1 MRFVHVSRLPSP
13 CALLSLSLLYLA
25 LTLRCAAS
33 SSRFAG
39 DSFAI
44 AWVSDVHLDPLYS
57 PVAHIEDWC
66 RSSSSS
72 SRSSA
77 ALLSPSSFGSR
88 AASRQEESAEQS
100 PTSKQ
105 SGESLPRDEEDAQRA
120 EATSRRSHAPSV
132 EPLSLLRGWR
142 GAETNPN
149 IGRAGCD
156 SSPLLFR
163 LLLDSVEREIRRR
176 RSKDEKAAKP
186 QTSEEFWEMPETKSA
201 AEKTAGAQQ
210 RELSD
215 AEEGERQST
224 HWGQGR
230 QEEGLRDIPIEAV
243 LVSGDFAA
251 HYDDS
256 EPQKRMAAIKMA
268 AHALL
273 SRFAPSSSP
282 SPSSP
287 SSSPSPSS
295 PSSLPSA
302 RLRRASA
309 LAGWGEHAAEAEARS
324 GEREKRRESEGD
336 RGEGYIE
343 GRLAGGAAD
352 SAGERRAGETGTAAS
367 ATPVQVIFV
376 VGNNDLPRDY
386 HVPETLNK
394 WSVAL
399 YKLWRP
405 ILPGDPQTKETFER
419 GLFYRTR
426 LATRP
431 AVRVLC
437 LNTVFYARVA
447 WERAK
452 ESLRR
457 AGEKHEKGEE
467 DLLEGSDPAGQFAW
481 MARELQDAREH
492 QEQVLLV
499 GHVPPGVSVHFRG
512 QLEHVQQWRD
522 AHLERYRSLVLNYS
536 DVIVAHLYG
545 HVHADTLRV
554 ISPALHPVPP
564 FLASSPP
571 PSAFLSSLSSSPA
584 SGDLAHLCRVS
595 LGVAERVQPLLTA
608 PAVSPVH
615 GNNPA
620 WKILFFSDSPLDA
633 RKSPSLP
640 RSPVSLLDY
649 TQLYLPLYGFIPRT
663 ATGGSAAGVSETSL
677 ATLASSASSADG
689 TVNHATLR
697 GETSA
702 EIPFREEYTFSSTYG
717 LPCVSGPA
725 VARLS
730 QLLVVSP
737 FFFGLYSWH
746 SESGGREVTNRLRVC
761 EGVVATRGEYL
772 RCLRELT
779 QL

>member
-1 MRFVHVSRLPSP
+1 MLPDLLHCVSTQLKMRFVQVSRLSPSP
-13 CALLSLSLLYLA
+13 CGLLSLSLLYLVFS
-25 LTLRCAAS
+25 LRCAAAS
-33 SSRFAG
+33 SPRFAG
-39 DSFAI
+39 DSFGV

-66 RSSSSS
+66 RPSS
-72 SRSSA
+72 SRSSS
-77 ALLSPSSFGSR
+77 ALLSPSSLDSG
-88 AASRQEESAEQS
+88 AASRQKADAEQS
-100 PTSKQ
+100 SNSTSG
-105 SGESLPRDEEDAQRA
+105 GESRSRDQDDAKRA
-120 EATSRRSHAPSV
+120 EANSRDSRAQNA
-132 EPLSLLRGWR
+132 ETLSPLRGWR

-176 RSKDEKAAKP
+176 KSKDEKATKP
-186 QTSEEFWEMPETKSA
+186 QTSKELAEMPEPKTE

-215 AEEGERQST
+215 AEEDERRST
-224 HWGQGR
+224 DWGQER
-230 QEEGLRDIPIEAV
+230 EEERLRNTPIEAV
-243 LVSGDFAA
+243 LFSGDFAA

-256 EPQKRMAAIKMA
+256 ESQKRMAAIKMA
-268 AHALL
+268 AQAVL
-273 SRFAPSSSP
+273 SRFAPA
-282 SPSSP
+282 SP
-287 SSSPSPSS
+287 SSSSM
-295 PSSLPSA
+295 PSA
-302 RLRRASA
+302 RLRRVSASA
-309 LAGWGEHAAEAEARS
+309 DSGEHRAEAEARS
-324 GEREKRRESEGD
+324 GERRKHQASDGDRDEGD
-336 RGEGYIE
+336 RDEGDRDE
-343 GRLAGGAAD
+343 GDRDEGLAAGAAD
-352 SAGERRAGETGTAAS
+352 SAGDRRAGETGTAAS

-386 HVPETLNK
+386 HIPETLNK

-431 AVRVLC
+431 SVRVLC
-437 LNTVFYARVA
+437 LNTVFYARMA
-447 WERAK
+447 RER
-452 ESLRR
+452 
-457 AGEKHEKGEE
+457 EKGEE
-467 DLLEGSDPAGQFAW
+467 DLVAESDPAGQFAW
-481 MARELQDAREH
+481 MARELQDAREL

-522 AHLERYRSLVLNYS
+522 AYLDRYRSLVLNYS

-554 ISPALHPVPP
+554 ISPDFHPASASLSS
-564 FLASSPP
+564 LA
-571 PSAFLSSLSSSPA
+571 SLSSSPA
-584 SGDLAHLCRVS
+584 SSDLASLCRVS
-595 LGVAERVQPLLTA
+595 RGVAERVQPLLTA

-620 WKILFFSDSPLDA
+620 WKILFFSDSPLEA
-633 RKSPSLP
+633 AKSPALP
-640 RSPVSLLDY
+640 RSPVCLLDY
-649 TQLYLPLYGFIPRT
+649 TQLYLPLYGFIPRPV
-663 ATGGSAAGVSETSL
+663 TGASAAGLAETSL
-677 ATLASSASSADG
+677 ATPASSASSASSADG
-689 TVNHATLR
+689 PANRAALR
-697 GETSA
+697 RETSA
-702 EIPFREEYTFSSTYG
+702 EYPFLEEYTFSSTYG
-717 LPCVSGPA
+717 LPCVSGPT

-730 QLLVVSP
+730 QILAVSP
-737 FFFGLYSWH
+737 FVFGLYSWH

-761 EGVVATRGEYL
+761 EGVVSTRSEYL